1 MNRLEGQSTNFLKNW
16 NQFLPQTATH
26 TDVLIFFLEPIDTNL
41 SQGPACFRVVYRQQ
55 SGLNEALHYSG
66 WWSDQYRYRSHLIRS
81 VENRGRRPTFS
92 FFLLAFQWENL
103 FSFKCSII
111 PPFSSWKRRRIR
123 EFRSSFYS
131 SLRKMIQWI
140 RSSGPSER
148 SDAFFKKKL
157 KQSMTSFHNQS
168 HDVNRRTFWVFI
180 NISGWTLLFDST
192 DFI

>member
-1 MNRLEGQSTNFLKNW
+1 MKSISSTNRNTHRRFDFFSW
-16 NQFLPQTATH
+16 NQLIQIWAKAPLVSELFIGNKVGLMKRCIIPADGAISIDIGRTWSARLRIEGAGRHFL
-26 TDVLIFFLEPIDTNL
+26 
-41 SQGPACFRVVYRQQ
+41 
-55 SGLNEALHYSG
+55 
-66 WWSDQYRYRSHLIRS
+66 
-81 VENRGRRPTFS
+81 
-92 FFLLAFQWENL
+92 FLLAFQWENL